1 MKEAAEPVESLL
13 HVQWVNDELVDDSG
27 EASEREIEVH
37 RRVGSDAA
45 LDGRMRDVALVPQC
59 HILQGWNDRRADE
72 TRKPGEILGKHWIA
86 LVGHRGGAF
95 LAFRAELLRFQN
107 FGPLKVPD
115 SGRK

>member
-1 MKEAAEPVESLL
+1 M
-13 HVQWVNDELVDDSG
+13 
-27 EASEREIEVH
+27 
-37 RRVGSDAA
+37 
-45 LDGRMRDVALVPQC
+45 PQC

-95 LAFRAELLRFQN
+95 LAFREELLRFQN

-115 SGRK
+115 FGRKPLDRARNHREDREIEGMPVARNDLG